1 MCSFK
6 ASLCLNFIKSWWII
20 DKEFSTLKKQEQK
33 DKKCWKTEH
42 HTPIHTALIIYWVQ
56 GQQYEIFMYEHQPTS
71 YKSTMK
77 NKVRDIS

>member
-1 MCSFK
+1 MINYRQGVLYFK
-6 ASLCLNFIKSWWII
+6 KARTKG
-20 DKEFSTLKKQEQK
+20 
-33 DKKCWKTEH
+33 KKCWKPEH

-77 NKVRDIS
+77 NKVRDISQMSVILGYNFLKL